1 MRRWLAAL
9 ALLAA
14 TGACAASRAPDPAI
28 CGELFAR
35 YDSVVRNYGVSGFDK
50 DLGIPQ
56 PGEVS
61 RLLAP
66 LRVNGCLTT
75 SEDLDGLEALAQR
88 LAPFTIVEGGASIRA
103 TPVHLG
109 IITSAFDE
117 PRVTR
122 FFRGLG
128 YRSRGVG
135 AEGLGRRLYIG
146 PFTTQGALDQALQV
160 AREAGFIAPYAATH
174 TRF

>member
-1 MRRWLAAL
+1 MRPVLAAL

-14 TGACAASRAPDPAI
+14 TGACAASRGPDPAA
-28 CGELFAR
+28 CAALFAR
-35 YDSVVRNYGVSGFDK
+35 YDSAVRNFGTPGFDE
-50 DLGIPQ
+50 DFGVTPPAAI
-56 PGEVS
+56 S
-61 RLLAP
+61 RLLTP
-66 LRVNGCLTT
+66 LRMNGCLTS

-88 LAPFTIVEGGASIRA
+88 LAPFAIVDSGPAIRP

-109 IITSAFDE
+109 ILTSAFDE

-135 AEGLGRRLYIG
+135 AEGLGRRIYIG
-146 PFTTQGALDQALQV
+146 PFSTHGALDQALAL

>member
-1 MRRWLAAL
+1 MRSALAAL

-14 TGACAASRAPDPAI
+14 TGACAATRAPDPAA
-28 CGELFAR
+28 CEKLFAR
-35 YDSVVRNYGVSGFDK
+35 YDSAVRNFGTPGFDE
-50 DLGIPQ
+50 DFGVTP
-56 PGEVS
+56 PAAVS

-66 LRVNGCLTT
+66 LRMNGCLT
-75 SEDLDGLEALAQR
+75 SSADLDGLEALARR
-88 LAPFTIVEGGASIRA
+88 LAPFAIVDSGPPIRP

-109 IITSAFDE
+109 IVTSIGDE
-117 PRVTR
+117 AYVTR

-128 YRSRGVG
+128 YRSRGIG
-135 AEGLGRRLYIG
+135 AEGLGRRIYIG
-146 PFTTQGALDQALQV
+146 PFTTEGALDQALAV